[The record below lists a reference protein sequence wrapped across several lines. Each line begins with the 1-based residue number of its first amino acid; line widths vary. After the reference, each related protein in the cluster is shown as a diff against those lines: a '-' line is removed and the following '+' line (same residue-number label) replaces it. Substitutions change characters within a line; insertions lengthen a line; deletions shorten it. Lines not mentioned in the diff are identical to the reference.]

1 MKPSPRIT
9 LVASTLLLALL
20 AASVVLL
27 RHLDTLRAAAPVE
40 EVLYITSPK
49 LLKRMSLGYD
59 GLLADV
65 YWTRAIQYFG
75 EHHHRG
81 AASYALLAPLLEIT
95 TALDPHLITAYDFGA
110 NFLAPAPPDG
120 AGLPDRALKLVQ
132 HGIESNPDNWKLYY
146 QLGFIYYLQ
155 LKDYA
160 RAADAFDRGSKVP
173 NAHPFMKVLA
183 SEMAQHAGDS
193 QMARAL
199 WTTTYNTTNDKQIR
213 ANAVVHLRALQS
225 DDTVVALESLAAQ
238 FRQHTGHFPASFN
251 EMIASGLLQGIPVD
265 PAGHSYE
272 LLPQG
277 KIQLRVPDDLP
288 FIEKGLP
295 PGYKPLNRLQS
306 VPKGS

>member
-1 MKPSPRIT
+1 MKPSRHT
-9 LVASTLLLALL
+9 TAVVSTLLVAFLAG
-20 AASVVLL
+20 SVTLL

-81 AASYALLAPLLEIT
+81 AESYALLAPLLELT
-95 TALDPHLITAYDFGA
+95 TALDPHLVVAYDFGA

-132 HGIESNPDNWKLYY
+132 HGIENNPDNWKLYY
-146 QLGFIYYLQ
+146 QLGFIYDLQ
-155 LKDYA
+155 LKNYA
-160 RAADAFDRGSKVP
+160 AAADAFARGSRVAD
-173 NAHPFMKVLA
+173 AHPVMQVLA
-183 SEMAQHAGDS
+183 AKMAQHAGDS

-199 WTTTYNTTNDKQIR
+199 WTTTYNTTHDKQIR
-213 ANAVVHLRALQS
+213 ANAVAHLRALQS
-225 DDTVVALESLAAQ
+225 DDTVVALEKLAAQ
-238 FRQHTGHFPASFN
+238 FREQTGHFPASFN
-251 EMIASGLLQGIPVD
+251 DMIASGLLQGTPVD
-265 PAGHSYE
+265 PAGHTYQ

-277 KIQLRVPDDLP
+277 KVELRVPDDLP
-288 FIEKGLP
+288 FSEKGLP
-295 PGYKPLNRLQS
+295 PGYKPLNRIK
-306 VPKGS
+306 PGAEGS